1 MPPELGN
8 PLGRV
13 MIIAGV
19 VLIIGG
25 LFLSFGDRLPLGRLG
40 RLPGDIV
47 YKRGNFTAY
56 FPLATSIILSLLLT
70 LILWFVNRR

>member
-8 PLGRV
+8 PFGRG
-13 MIIAGV
+13 MIIAGII
-19 VLIIGG
+19 LIIGG
-25 LFLSFGDRLPLGRLG
+25 LLISFSDRLPLRGLG

-56 FPLATSIILSLLLT
+56 FPLGTSIILSLLLT
-70 LILWFVNRR
+70 LVLWFLNRK